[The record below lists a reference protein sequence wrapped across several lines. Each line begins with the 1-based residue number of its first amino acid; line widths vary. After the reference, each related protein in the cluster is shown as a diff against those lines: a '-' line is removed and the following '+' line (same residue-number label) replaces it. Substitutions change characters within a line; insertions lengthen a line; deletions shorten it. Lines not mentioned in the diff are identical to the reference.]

1 MEQKYIKCNL
11 NKFMAEQRLKVADV
25 AQEIGVHWK
34 SISLLYYDKA
44 KRIDCELLY
53 KVCKYFNCSV
63 GDMLEITEET
73 LIES

>member
-1 MEQKYIKCNL
+1 MV
-11 NKFMAEQRLKVADV
+11 EQRLKVADV